1 MNTRTNDQIQRR
13 LYIAIAWC
21 LAYSPEID
29 RETQLQALREY
40 FNNGSSCGEDLQKI
54 VAAVTSLM
62 SEDLWPETIADLQAL
77 IQKHPLLWD
86 NRIGMVY
93 GGATKIKQY
102 VFESSKLQ
110 EIRGASALLDNIN
123 LVDLPAFFHGDEDI
137 SGDYFAECKEAKS
150 YCESIRGTWLENDPQ
165 FKGLAKAL
173 IPELIIYST
182 GGNILAFCPE
192 AVTNQLANAIEKRYT
207 FETLAANSC
216 AVGETFKP
224 LEIMLGLLP
233 DKINSETF
241 WLPNYREAYQNS
253 DTQTFMSG
261 YIPCDEPISK
271 SNLLKAFQQRKS
283 FNELTSKLAVLFNK
297 RRSGNITDGRPS
309 RQFPVMF
316 ETHPYLQR
324 DEGDRRSAIAQ
335 VKVLPGKPWYSESIA
350 RKRLVGQIAKSDS
363 SRAWY
368 GKLNLP
374 WKPNE
379 NIETWVSKYKEFLKN
394 EDLTNQYFGKIDNFK
409 VSEARSLIE
418 IGNAS
423 RGFVAYIYADGNNMG
438 GYIQKIKTPQEYQE
452 FSQDIFNATEQS
464 VYKALSDHLHPHQ
477 LKGITDPE
485 NEDRNEKWIHPFEI
499 ITIGGDDV
507 MLIVPA
513 DKALAI
519 AKTLG
524 DQFEVYL
531 AENGNDKY
539 SVNQSE
545 KHQGQIHRYFADAK
559 PSVSSL
565 SMSTGML
572 ITADATPIYYAT
584 NLTEQLLKSAKEK
597 AKQLK
602 KLGYHGGTV
611 DFMVLKTVTM
621 ISSDIKEFRQQ
632 GLTKTIEKQKMSEK
646 SLDKQNNQKL
656 KFYAAPYTLHELGG
670 LLNLL
675 EALRKNNFP
684 KSQLYQIRSLL
695 ERGKRTAILNYRYF
709 RVRLDD
715 QNQLVLKKHF
725 EDDWCK
731 PKTNDG
737 NLAPWMHYTKINDMG
752 DIEESGYET
761 IWRDLVD
768 LYDFSFVEDEVLIEE
783 EV

>member
-1 MNTRTNDQIQRR
+1 MNTRINDQIQRR
-13 LYIAIAWC
+13 LQIAIAWC

-29 RETQLQALREY
+29 RETQLAALRKC
-40 FNNGSSCGEDLQKI
+40 FNNGSSCREDLQKI
-54 VAAVTSLM
+54 VAAVASLM
-62 SEDLWPETIADLQAL
+62 SEEHPETITDLQAI
-77 IQKHPLLWD
+77 IQKHPLLWN

-137 SGDYFAECKEAKS
+137 SSDYFAECKGAGAGE
-150 YCESIRGTWLENDPQ
+150 YCQNIRSVWLEEDFQ

-207 FETLAANSC
+207 YETLTANSC

-224 LEIMLGLLP
+224 LEIILGLLP
-233 DKINSETF
+233 DEINTETF
-241 WLPNYREAYQNS
+241 WFADYQTAYQ
-253 DTQTFMSG
+253 DDADFMSG
-261 YIPCDEPISK
+261 YIPCDKPVNEK
-271 SNLLKAFQQRKS
+271 NLLKAFKQRKS

-297 RRSGNITDGRPS
+297 RRSGNITDGRSS

-324 DEGDRRSAIAQ
+324 DSGDRRSAIAE
-335 VKVLPGKPWYSESIA
+335 VELPGDPLYSEPIA

-524 DQFEVYL
+524 DQFEVCL